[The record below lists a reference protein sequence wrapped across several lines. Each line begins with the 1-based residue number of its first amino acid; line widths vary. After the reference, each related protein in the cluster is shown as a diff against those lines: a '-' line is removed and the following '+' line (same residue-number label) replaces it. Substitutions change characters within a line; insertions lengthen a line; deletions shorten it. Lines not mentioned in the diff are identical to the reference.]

1 MSKKTIVRGP
11 FLQTSSGLVYS
22 VTLLSGHIVTNPSGF
37 GTQVEVELSEDS
49 VQVPDVHRLEDH
61 HPGATKRQVFGALR
75 RAAQP
80 VK

>member
-1 MSKKTIVRGP
+1 MSKKNIVRGP

-37 GTQVEVELSEDS
+37 GAQVEVESSEDS
-49 VQVPDVHRLEDH
+49 VQAPDVHRLEDH
-61 HPGATKRQVFGALR
+61 HPSATKWQVFDGLG